1 MTDARLRSED
11 ETNPTR
17 PEPGADAGSA
27 SRRQLIGLG
36 VAGVAAIGGSA
47 LIANALVPRPATTT
61 DAGTIASTKPLPTP
75 SGVPSRAASTPGATP
90 TPTPSPSTPMP
101 ITPAPDRPIA
111 RKPYANGGP
120 GSRDES
126 YNQAN
131 PGPSVPA
138 GSQAPSYAAAAAA
151 ARPIAQSV
159 FSASDMNSHLL
170 RRATFGAR
178 PSDVAA
184 LGALGIDGWIDQQLH
199 PETIDDAEA
208 DAVQAQLPYAGAS
221 PERIWQGVSAGDI
234 GEYSWTPMSQTA
246 YLAIGRQL
254 FSKRQVYEI
263 LVDVFSDQLHVP
275 LPGDQWHTAPDYIA
289 QVIRPHAL
297 GRFRDM
303 LLAAMRHP
311 AMLYYLS
318 NDESRGIRVN
328 ENLGRELL
336 ELHSVGIG
344 GGYTEDDVVA
354 SARILSGRA
363 VDYKT
368 GTLSYRPEWHYVG
381 PVKVL
386 GFSHPNAT
394 AAGGLEMGDA
404 YVTYLAEHPA
414 TARAV
419 ARRLAV
425 RFVSDGPSDDL
436 VDRLAKVYLDSGTD
450 IRAVVSAIFLSTD
463 FWSSIGAR
471 MRRPLEDIVGAGR
484 VLDVKPGDD
493 TPGALGWLYGTVN
506 SDYHA
511 PYQWP
516 APNGYPDVAA
526 AWLSAGSQIS
536 RWNVHRRYLDRGF
549 GKLTYVDPKA
559 LQPAT
564 AGQTASDWLASLEV
578 RLVGRTLPDDHHR
591 ALLSGVGLSGAEPA
605 QRGVDASR
613 NLAALILDSAYF
625 QLR

>member
-1 MTDARLRSED
+1 MTARRLRPD
-11 ETNPTR
+11 DDADPTR
-17 PEPGADAGSA
+17 PDLGADAGSA

-47 LIANALVPRPATTT
+47 LVANALVPRPTTSA
-61 DAGTIASTKPLPTP
+61 DAGGATPTKPLPTP
-75 SGVPSRAASTPGATP
+75 SGAPTRATSNPGATP
-90 TPTPSPSTPMP
+90 SPTPSPSAP
-101 ITPAPDRPIA
+101 ITPAPERPIA
-111 RKPYANGGP
+111 RRPNANGGP

-126 YNQAN
+126 YNQAS

-138 GSQAPSYAAAAAA
+138 GSQAPTYSAAAAA
-151 ARPIAQSV
+151 ARPIAGSV
-159 FSASDMNSHLL
+159 FAASDMKGHLL

-178 PSDVAA
+178 PSDVAE
-184 LGALGIDGWIDQQLH
+184 LDRLGIDGWIDRQLQ
-199 PETIDDAEA
+199 PEAIADPDA

-221 PERIWQGVSAGDI
+221 PARIWRGVDAGDF

-246 YLAIGRQL
+246 QLAIGRQL
-254 FSKRQVYEI
+254 FSNRQVYEI

-297 GRFRDM
+297 GSFRDM
-303 LLAAMRHP
+303 LRAAMRHP
-311 AMLYYLS
+311 AMLSYLS
-318 NDESRGIRVN
+318 NDQSRGIRVN

-336 ELHSVGIG
+336 ELHTVGIG

-368 GTLSYRPEWHYVG
+368 GTLSYHPEWHYVG
-381 PVKVL
+381 SVKVL
-386 GFSHPNAT
+386 GFSHANAS
-394 AAGGLEMGDA
+394 AAGGLEVGDA
-404 YVTYLAEHPA
+404 YVDYLAQHPA
-414 TARAV
+414 TARSV

-436 VDRLAKVYLDSGTD
+436 VERLAKAYLDAGTD
-450 IRAVVSAIFLSTD
+450 IRAVMRAIFLSTD

-484 VLDVKPGDD
+484 VLDVKPGAD
-493 TPGALGWLYGTVN
+493 TPGALGALYATVN
-506 SDYHA
+506 ADYHA

-516 APNGYPDVAA
+516 SPNGYPDVAA

-559 LQPAT
+559 LQPAAT
-564 AGQTASDWLASLEV
+564 GQSTSDWLAALEV
-578 RLVGRTLPDDHHR
+578 RLVGRQLPDEHHR
-591 ALLSGVGLSGAEPA
+591 ALLSGVGLTGAEPA
-605 QRGVDASR
+605 QRGIDASR
-613 NLAALILDSAYF
+613 NLAALVLDSAYF